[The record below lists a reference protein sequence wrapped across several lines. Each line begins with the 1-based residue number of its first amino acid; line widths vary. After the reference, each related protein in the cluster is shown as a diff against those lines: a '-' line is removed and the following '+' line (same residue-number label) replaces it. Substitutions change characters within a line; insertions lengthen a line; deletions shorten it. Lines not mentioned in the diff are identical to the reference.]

1 VKKDKEYNMSQA
13 RQWALDAILSPRFVP
28 QNHQIWEMS
37 SRHRLIPVGYKERI
51 RDGKNVL
58 NNIKV
63 SVRQDIRE
71 WDRERIREEEN
82 LAERKRVEK
91 LMRLTKKTVKK
102 QTKKEQEL
110 LRQAQFAN
118 VRTILCFC
126 ARNSPAVRGIWCVVW
141 KTHGPLC
148 VLLFAFELQEA
159 VGNTSTIRKLKA
171 SARQQL
177 RDQVVSGEAVHLE
190 DAGNQEVEKLM
201 QGLKFPKLA
210 SQTFDD
216 GLPTWMLRPS
226 QPL

>member
-1 VKKDKEYNMSQA
+1 LLLRYFLKIVKKDKEYNMSQA

-28 QNHQIWEMS
+28 QSNQIWEVS

-63 SVRQDIRE
+63 SVRQDIKE

-110 LRQAQFAN
+110 LRQAQFAK
-118 VRTILCFC
+118 VCSILCFP
-126 ARNSPAVRGIWCVVW
+126 ARISPAAQDLAFVVL
-141 KTHGPLC
+141 KTHGPWC
-148 VLLFAFELQEA
+148 VAFRGKCRTYVPE
-159 VGNTSTIRKLKA
+159 
-171 SARQQL
+171 
-177 RDQVVSGEAVHLE
+177 
-190 DAGNQEVEKLM
+190 
-201 QGLKFPKLA
+201 P
-210 SQTFDD
+210 
-216 GLPTWMLRPS
+216 
-226 QPL
+226 